1 MRIGPYTLRKPWVK
15 LVDVP
20 FDEEVYTAIRSSI
33 IDDII
38 AEEKVNS
45 KYNIEILNIYRTRH

>member
-20 FDEEVYTAIRSSI
+20 FDEEIYAAVRSSI

-45 KYNIEILNIYRTRH
+45 KYNIEILNIYRERH